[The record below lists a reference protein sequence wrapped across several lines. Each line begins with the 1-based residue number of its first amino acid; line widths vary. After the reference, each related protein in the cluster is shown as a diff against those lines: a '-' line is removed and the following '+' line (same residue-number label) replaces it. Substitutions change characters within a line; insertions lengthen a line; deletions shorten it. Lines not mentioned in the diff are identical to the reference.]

1 MPDVEVGNGFK
12 EVACKR
18 AITIT
23 PDPVYTEHHSAT
35 PLNLP
40 RNIPER
46 AAQLLEIAAATIWER
61 GASYNNGEIGFQDY
75 RLSGMEACWQDILE
89 CFVRLY
95 VSGIEDKAV
104 DWVAYSALQAA
115 FVEAGMPQSRFA
127 PIFRKVIKGIGSKP

>member
-46 AAQLLEIAAATIWER
+46 AAQLLEIAAATIRER
-61 GASYNNGEIGFQDY
+61 GASYNGNGVSREDY
-75 RLSGMEACWQDILE
+75 NLLSMDSTWQDILE

-95 VSGIEDKAV
+95 VSGEKDKAV

-127 PIFRKVIKGIGSKP
+127 PIFRKVIKGLR